1 LRKQRKVSW
10 KKWSTG
16 IACYLWICSYIKI
29 SLLQFLSC
37 SKSDFYLDD
46 IVVTDHFKSGHYYC
60 ALMTLRSSIP
70 GLQAAPSSVE
80 TSSPLPTSN
89 RKETPPL
96 LQAVLETAEILR
108 NFRRTYGFKTSL
120 AFVFQAAAIVS
131 LLLLNHLGSR
141 ANRSPPLTHRMPT
154 DLHDGLVS
162 AFNEAYRCLLAIG
175 TRVMIGRGVARMVVH
190 SSRAGNTPLP
200 DDTQRLL
207 EVVNDIVWTSTD
219 VQQISS
225 NFPNWA
231 RKKNLGTGGLD
242 DDMRM
247 ERLLKE
253 WEALS
258 LEAS

>member
-1 LRKQRKVSW
+1 
-10 KKWSTG
+10 
-16 IACYLWICSYIKI
+16 
-29 SLLQFLSC
+29 
-37 SKSDFYLDD
+37 
-46 IVVTDHFKSGHYYC
+46 
-60 ALMTLRSSIP
+60 MTLRSSIP

-131 LLLLNHLGSR
+131 LLLLNHLGSQ
-141 ANRSPPLTHRMPT
+141 ANRSPSLTHRMPT